1 MSTASQVLRL
11 ESSTL
16 VSEPRPDTGIGM
28 GASPARLYD
37 SRCDYIF
44 FLPTSTPCFWV
55 FISNHF
61 FFFVGGTV
69 ETHLSS
75 ISVPWRVV
83 GGGSKSRLG
92 LRLKVNPEEG

>member
-1 MSTASQVLRL
+1 MSTVSQVLRL

-28 GASPARLYD
+28 GASPAGLYD
-37 SRCDYIF
+37 RRRCDYIF
-44 FLPTSTPCFWV
+44 FSAVRCASGYSFQIQTC
-55 FISNHF
+55 
-61 FFFVGGTV
+61 VGGTA

-92 LRLKVNPEEG
+92 IRLKVNPEEG